1 MLTIGKASFTSRLLL
16 GTGKFSDLDIQ
27 SQAVEA
33 AETEILT
40 FAVRRLNLE
49 ERDKQHFLDMM
60 DLTRYTLLP
69 NTAGATTA
77 EEAIRIA
84 KLAKASTY
92 AI

>member
-16 GTGKFSDLDIQ
+16 GTGKFSDLSIQ

-33 AETEILT
+33 AESEILT

-49 ERDKQHFLDMM
+49 ERDKQHFLDTL
-60 DLTRYTLLP
+60 DLSKYTLLP

-77 EEAIRIA
+77 EEAVRIA
-84 KLAKASTY
+84 KLADRKSVV
-92 AI
+92 